1 MNAERKCPVCGRV
14 DNQVNA
20 GKNRSGS
27 QRCFCKNCGKYY
39 TFEPKM
45 REYPEEIRERAIRA
59 YEAGASGRE
68 IGRVFG
74 FSKANVYNW
83 MKEDGAEPED

>member
-1 MNAERKCPVCGRV
+1 
-14 DNQVNA
+14 
-20 GKNRSGS
+20 
-27 QRCFCKNCGKYY
+27 
-39 TFEPKM
+39 M

-83 MKEDGAEPED
+83 MKEDGTEPED